1 MSPQLYLASR
11 SPRRQELLR
20 QVGVRF
26 EVVPADVDERR
37 RPRQPPADYA
47 VAMALAKANTARV
60 PARGARPL
68 PVLGAD
74 TDVVVDGEI
83 LGKPRNR
90 DEALAMLGRLSGRT
104 HEVFSA
110 VAVVQDGRAET
121 ALSVTRVSFG
131 AVTPQQAAAYWD
143 TGEPADKAGAYA
155 IQGLGAQFVREV
167 HGSYSGVV
175 GLPLFETLEL
185 LRRFGVPATRE
196 QA

>member
-1 MSPQLYLASR
+1 LYLASR

-37 RPRQPPADYA
+37 RPGQPPADYA
-47 VAMALAKANTARV
+47 VAMALAKANAARA
-60 PARGARPL
+60 PRPL

-74 TDVVVDGEI
+74 TDVVVDGEV

-90 DEALAMLGRLSGRT
+90 DEGLAMLGRLSGRT

-185 LRRFGVPATRE
+185 LRRFGIPAPRE
-196 QA
+196 RT